1 MAVIN
6 DDEAPGV
13 TGAGT
18 TPTTA
23 DSLSQGA
30 VLGILDITNP
40 FYIHPSEHWGQ
51 NLVSTVLTEYNY
63 SEWAMAISMVLDGK
77 NKIGFV
83 DGTIEAPDAGQ
94 PLYPYW
100 IRNNKLVLSWILRS
114 VSPTIAKSI
123 LYSKSARSAWL
134 VLRSRFSQGDAFKI
148 ADLQEKVFALKQGT
162 RSVTEFFTE
171 LITLYDE
178 LSNFRPLPDCACP
191 HPCNCILSKIR
202 LYHDQDRVIRF
213 LRGLTDGFAG
223 ARSQVMLLDPLPS
236 LDRVFAMMIQRER
249 DQGGP
254 PMEAF
259 PAAVDTQV
267 MFTRSDS
274 SGRDS
279 SLNARA
285 PSFKRQGKRPVCS
298 YCGYVGHTIDVC
310 YKKNGYPPGYQ
321 PKAKKIAHA
330 HAVTAPSN
338 PVAETHQNSVQIS
351 QTEWSQFQQQYQRM
365 MIAFQSSDGASTSQ
379 VRLPAQQQCAPHRL
393 SSVVHED
400 THDAQ

>member
-6 DDEAPGV
+6 DDETPGV
-13 TGAGT
+13 PLTGAGNA
-18 TPTTA
+18 PV
-23 DSLSQGA
+23 DSASQGT

-51 NLVSTVLTEYNY
+51 NLVSTLLTEYNY
-63 SEWAMAISMVLDGK
+63 SKWSMAISMVLDGK

-114 VSPTIAKSI
+114 VSPIIAKSI
-123 LYSKSARSAWL
+123 LYSKSARSAWV

-191 HPCNCILSKIR
+191 PPCTCILSKIR
-202 LYHDQDRVIRF
+202 TYHDQDRVIRF

-236 LDRVFAMMIQRER
+236 LDRVFAMMVQQER
-249 DQGGP
+249 DQGGS
-254 PMEAF
+254 PMEIF
-259 PAAVDTQV
+259 PSAVDSQV
-267 MFTRSDS
+267 MFTRAES
-274 SGRDS
+274 SGRES
-279 SLNARA
+279 SLSARA
-285 PSFKRQGKRPVCS
+285 PSFKRQ
-298 YCGYVGHTIDVC
+298 
-310 YKKNGYPPGYQ
+310 
-321 PKAKKIAHA
+321 
-330 HAVTAPSN
+330 
-338 PVAETHQNSVQIS
+338 
-351 QTEWSQFQQQYQRM
+351 EWSQFQQQYQRM
-365 MIAFQSSDGASTSQ
+365 VIAFQNSDGASTSQ
-379 VRLPAQQQCAPHRL
+379 ARPPTPQPNMARRSPSMIHEEAREGQQLSRVNAAASRPHQDHITDPDSGLPPFE
-393 SSVVHED
+393 ED
-400 THDAQ
+400 WYS

>member
-83 DGTIEAPDAGQ
+83 DGTIEAPEAGQ

-134 VLRSRFSQGDAFKI
+134 VLRS
-148 ADLQEKVFALKQGT
+148 
-162 RSVTEFFTE
+162 
-171 LITLYDE
+171 
-178 LSNFRPLPDCACP
+178 
-191 HPCNCILSKIR
+191 
-202 LYHDQDRVIRF
+202 
-213 LRGLTDGFAG
+213 
-223 ARSQVMLLDPLPS
+223 
-236 LDRVFAMMIQRER
+236 
-249 DQGGP
+249 
-254 PMEAF
+254 
-259 PAAVDTQV
+259 
-267 MFTRSDS
+267 
-274 SGRDS
+274 
-279 SLNARA
+279 
-285 PSFKRQGKRPVCS
+285 
-298 YCGYVGHTIDVC
+298 
-310 YKKNGYPPGYQ
+310 
-321 PKAKKIAHA
+321 
-330 HAVTAPSN
+330 
-338 PVAETHQNSVQIS
+338 
-351 QTEWSQFQQQYQRM
+351 
-365 MIAFQSSDGASTSQ
+365 
-379 VRLPAQQQCAPHRL
+379 
-393 SSVVHED
+393 
-400 THDAQ
+400 